1 MNKRKRKQDE
11 AKYTAIIPTPTPV
24 EAVFDNLDGSEYR
37 ETVLLI
43 GLDTTGE
50 VHFLTADP
58 DGIFCDPSDE
68 AGNFIRF
75 EFR

>member
-1 MNKRKRKQDE
+1 M
-11 AKYTAIIPTPTPV
+11 IIPSPTKV
-24 EAVFDNLDGSEYR
+24 TAVFDNPDGTEFR
-37 ETVLLI
+37 ENVLLI

-68 AGNFIRF
+68 AENFIRF